1 MTYIS
6 LPHRL
11 WRSITQRALYGFHKI
26 FRGVSSVSTTQTHAP
41 IGESG
46 SVLAVVAPGQGSQK
60 PGFLIP
66 WLNLPGSE
74 ARLRWW
80 STFSGLDLIHLGTNA
95 DADEVQ
101 DTARTQPLLV
111 AAGLLAAAELPIY
124 DVSVVAGH
132 SVGELTAASLAG
144 VLSAESALAFAA
156 VRGREMAA
164 ACAAE
169 PTGMRAVIGGDPA
182 EVLTRIQDCGL
193 YPANRNGAGQTVAAG
208 PLAGLEKLAGNPP
221 AAAKVIPLKVAGAF
235 HTPYMKPAEQ
245 ALEAIAAGVPT
256 ADPAR
261 IMLSNADGAAAGSGA
276 DLLQRLVRQVTTP
289 VRWDLCMAS
298 MVDLGVTGVIE
309 LPPAGTLAGLVRR
322 GMKSESGTPEI
333 VTLNTP
339 DDLDA
344 ARDLIARHGAPS
356 HIVPESTVAFRV
368 VVSSAAGNFEPAE
381 ISEGAAVTEGQLIG
395 RVVSRR
401 GAEDITAAHDG
412 VLVEWLVHPDDPVA
426 SGTPLAR
433 FSQPETGGDR

>member
-1 MTYIS
+1 M
-6 LPHRL
+6 
-11 WRSITQRALYGFHKI
+11 
-26 FRGVSSVSTTQTHAP
+26 
-41 IGESG
+41 
-46 SVLAVVAPGQGSQK
+46 LAVVAPGQGSQK

-66 WLNLPGSE
+66 WLDLPGTE

-80 STFSGLDLIHLGTNA
+80 STLAGLDLVHLGTNA
-95 DADEVQ
+95 DAVEVR

-111 AAGLLAAAELPIY
+111 AAGLLAAAELPMY

-132 SVGELTAASLAG
+132 SVGELTGASLAG
-144 VLSAESALAFAA
+144 VLSAESAVAFAS

-164 ACAAE
+164 ACGVE
-169 PTGMRAVIGGDPA
+169 PTGMSAVIGGDPN
-182 EVLTRIQDCGL
+182 EVLARIEDCGL
-193 YPANRNGAGQTVAAG
+193 CPANRNGAGQTVAAG
-208 PLAGLEKLAGNPP
+208 SLTGLEKLAGNPP
-221 AAAKVIPLKVAGAF
+221 AEAKVIALKVAGAF

-245 ALEAIAAGVPT
+245 ALEAIAPGVPA
-256 ADPAR
+256 ADPVR

-276 DLLQRLVRQVTTP
+276 DLLHRLVRQVTTP

-298 MVDLGVTGVIE
+298 LVDLGVTGVIE
-309 LPPAGTLAGLVRR
+309 LPPAGTLAGLIRR
-322 GMKSESGTPEI
+322 GMKGESGAPEI

-368 VVSSAAGNFEPAE
+368 VVSSAAGNFEPADVA
-381 ISEGAAVTEGQLIG
+381 EGASVTAGQVIG

-401 GAEDITAAHDG
+401 GAVDVTAAHDG

-426 SGTPLAR
+426 SGAPLAR